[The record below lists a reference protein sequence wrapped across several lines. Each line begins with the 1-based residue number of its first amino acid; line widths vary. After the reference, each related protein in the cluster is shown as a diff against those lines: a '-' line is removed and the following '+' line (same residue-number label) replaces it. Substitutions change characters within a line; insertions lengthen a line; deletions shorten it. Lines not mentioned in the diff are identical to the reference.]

1 MCRRGGSIFHAG
13 DVGMKSVCHLLGL
26 VIVGGWLL
34 DAAGQ
39 DLPLETVVDLGSQTA
54 TESRSGQDV
63 MSRGGSV
70 EEVVSQEVAEVAEAL
85 GAALAGGEPAGE
97 VFPEFLD
104 EPAAE
109 VASDASEQSAEPG
122 ELSTVS
128 PPAMTQESSS
138 VAAVVSP
145 EAGHEEQP
153 SEPAEAVTETATVE
167 TVSESEA
174 GAAIIEE
181 AVTVPMALASQAV
194 VSTEAESTGTVTATG
209 VDEGEVGG
217 VEVAVGDQQDKT
229 HAEIGGEMF
238 GQSGLTAAAYD
249 ELIHEN
255 LELRRKIDE
264 LLQSEAKAREQN
276 EALTAEIRDLE
287 QKIRDMA
294 DLVTTLQAEQRSTA
308 PEETEKLKELEERLA
323 QAEAEK
329 SRLTKQLEDLNQR
342 LAAAPAPL
350 SVTPELPAPSVPS
363 VIGTGETVQPD
374 SDLFKRLEQENILL
388 RKNLEE
394 LKAERERL
402 AREAQQQQELREALA
417 KAKTSEQ
424 QSREVMEKLLQRIPE
439 LEKEL
444 AALRSNTEKKDET
457 LQVKDKD
464 LEAFRLELE
473 RRENRLIK
481 AERMAALLAK
491 TREELKQVS
500 EREKRD
506 MHYNMAAVYAKEGK
520 YREAEQEYLRAL
532 EIDPT
537 DADSH
542 YNLAILYDEQLNDKR
557 RAALHYRR
565 YLKLRPNAPDVDIV
579 KNWLMEIEMG
589 RR

>member
-1 MCRRGGSIFHAG
+1 
-13 DVGMKSVCHLLGL
+13 MKSVCHLLGL